1 MKDIET
7 IKFIEILKFIGIKG
21 KDIEIRRLIEIKVK
35 DKQIRRLIEIKV
47 KDIVILKFYRDRYM
61 KARRDKG

>member
-35 DKQIRRLIEIKV
+35 D
-47 KDIVILKFYRDRYM
+47 IVILKF
-61 KARRDKG
+61 